1 MASDEVVQLYLTH
14 AGLAGAPLRE
24 LRGFKRIH
32 LAPGQSQSVTFT
44 LRDRGL
50 SSVDADGKRQIAT
63 GRIQAWI
70 GGGQPSGN
78 TSQVAGVSAAFDI
91 TSATVLPN

>member
-1 MASDEVVQLYLTH
+1 
-14 AGLAGAPLRE
+14 LRE

-44 LRDRGL
+44 LRERDL
-50 SSVDADGKRQIAT
+50 SIVDADGKRHIAT
-63 GRIQAWI
+63 GRVQAWI

-78 TSQVAGVSAAFDI
+78 TSKVAGVSTAFEI
-91 TSATVLPN
+91 TSAKVLAD